1 MYNDGKCDELL
12 QQFHRFDEDIGAIGK
27 WQGGSV
33 TAVCRGWG
41 TTKFLSFEAIYQIA
55 DKTLFNLRELVDECI
70 EDELDVF
77 NEELENYTVPANLCD
92 EYIPDSS
99 LTRSGTKGE
108 IIEDVREKLECL
120 HASYD
125 LSHTYEKFSIQGVL
139 RDYFEVFT
147 TCAES
152 LPDPFVDTFN
162 GVRYGLEN
170 CTSYFSN
177 FQLSFVK
184 TMKNRVD
191 SCLNSFSA
199 DELTPDEQFAV
210 DVVLP
215 TAWDESVDNLAEIF
229 TALLMDLKNSSVSLD
244 NIEMAMSNA
253 TDNGDVIAKDT
264 ISDIAGCFGKLF
276 VGNST
281 ECVQNIF
288 DGAVSKVA
296 QGLVD
301 VVQTVANN
309 ALTKV
314 DNVIKNCFNVTEIGD
329 TISGAFDNM
338 TTAFETLG
346 KCFTEDKG
354 LKGSI
359 SAIGAFPDRA
369 LTTFSECAS
378 GFTEVT
384 DELLEIPRKTF
395 TAFDKCTLSGM
406 YPKSPVFAAKGNAF
420 GSFNY
425 ETPVELIE
433 YKKRMKPG
441 KKDKKY
447 GKLAIDTIP
456 EYLLFDT
463 VAEAFMFDV
472 YEEFIGCAVR
482 QFSYFHF

>member
-1 MYNDGKCDELL
+1 M
-12 QQFHRFDEDIGAIGK
+12 
-27 WQGGSV
+27 
-33 TAVCRGWG
+33 
-41 TTKFLSFEAIYQIA
+41 
-55 DKTLFNLRELVDECI
+55 FNLRELVDECI
-70 EDELDVF
+70 EDELDEF
-77 NEELENYTVPANLCD
+77 NENLENYTVPSNLCD
-92 EYIPDSS
+92 DYIPDSS

-139 RDYFEVFT
+139 RDYFEVFKS
-147 TCAES
+147 CAIS

-170 CTSYFSN
+170 CTSYFNN
-177 FQLSFVK
+177 FQLSFVD
-184 TMKNRVD
+184 TIKNRVD

-229 TALLMDLKNSSVSLD
+229 TALLMDLKKSGVSLD
-244 NIEMAMSNA
+244 NIQMAMSNA
-253 TDNGDVIAKDT
+253 TDNGDVVAKDA
-264 ISDIAGCFGKLF
+264 ISEIVGCFGNF
-276 VGNST
+276 FTGDST
-281 ECVQNIF
+281 KCVEGIF
-288 DGAVSKVA
+288 DNAVSKVA

-301 VVQTVANN
+301 AVNIVSNN
-309 ALTKV
+309 AFGKAVDALTKV

-329 TISGAFDNM
+329 SISGAFDDM

-346 KCFTEDKG
+346 YCFTEDTG
-354 LKGSI
+354 LRGSI
-359 SAIGAFPDRA
+359 SAIAEFPDRA

-378 GFTEVT
+378 GFTVVT

-406 YPKSPVFAAKGNAF
+406 YPKSPIFAAKANAF

-441 KKDKKY
+441 KRDKKY

-482 QFSYFHF
+482 PFSYFHFWHEHIILDAYILHSLTGGHWFLLRP